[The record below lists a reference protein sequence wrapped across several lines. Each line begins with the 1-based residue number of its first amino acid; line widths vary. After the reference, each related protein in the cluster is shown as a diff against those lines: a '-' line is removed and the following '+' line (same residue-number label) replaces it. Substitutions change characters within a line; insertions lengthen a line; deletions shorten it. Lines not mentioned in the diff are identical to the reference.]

1 MGYVKEYRMNET
13 NVKIRAN
20 GVKKYFHAPPFT
32 PGVTALQEINLEVH
46 EGEFAALIGPS
57 GCGKSTFLYIVAGFE
72 KSSAGEIL
80 LDGRAIT
87 KPGPDRGIVFQE
99 YVLFPWLTVEQNITF
114 GLEIQGRNKDQCNS
128 RCRDLLEITGLSGFE
143 NNYPHTL
150 SGGMQQRVA
159 IARALAY
166 DPEVLL
172 MDEPFGALDAQ
183 TKRRMLEDFI
193 EIWESMNKTV
203 LFVTHSV
210 EEALMLADTIFL
222 FSFRPSKIKEVFS
235 VDLSRPRNMSDPKFI
250 EVQMAILNS
259 LDEEVEKMM
268 TVELDSGVARR
279 RGRGKK

>member
-1 MGYVKEYRMNET
+1 MNEKR
-13 NVKIRAN
+13 VKIKAHK
-20 GVKKYFHAPPFT
+20 VKKRFASTPFT
-32 PGVTALQEINLEVH
+32 SGVTALEEINMEVH

-72 KSSAGEIL
+72 KATAGEVQI
-80 LDGRAIT
+80 DGRPVT
-87 KPGPDRGIVFQE
+87 RPGPDRGIVFQE
-99 YVLFPWLTVEQNITF
+99 YVLFPWLTVAQNITF
-114 GLEIQGRNKDQCNS
+114 GLEIQCVDKAGCRS
-128 RCRDLLEITGLSGFE
+128 RCHELLQITGLSGFE

-183 TKRRMLEDFI
+183 TKRRMIADFVHL
-193 EIWESMNKTV
+193 WESLKKTV

-222 FSFRPSKIKEVFS
+222 FSFRPSRIKDVFRI
-235 VDLSRPRNMSDPKFI
+235 DLARPRDMSNPRF
-250 EVQMAILNS
+250 VQIQKEIMQS

-268 TVELDSGVARR
+268 RLELNAEEA
-279 RGRGKK
+279 KKR

>member
-1 MGYVKEYRMNET
+1 MGHVEEPVMNQE
-13 NVKIRAN
+13 NAKIRALN
-20 GVKKYFHAPPFT
+20 VKKRFASTPFT
-32 PGVTALQEINLEVH
+32 AGVTALQDINLEVH

-72 KSSAGEIL
+72 KATAGEVQI
-80 LDGRAIT
+80 DGHTVT

-99 YVLFPWLTVEQNITF
+99 YVLFPWRNVEQNITF
-114 GLEIQGRNKDQCNS
+114 GLEIQNAGKTL
-128 RCRDLLEITGLSGFE
+128 RCTRCQELLEITGLSGFE
-143 NNYPHTL
+143 NHYPHTL

-166 DPEVLL
+166 NPEVLL

-183 TKRRMLEDFI
+183 TKRRMIADFVR
-193 EIWESMNKTV
+193 IWESLNKTV

-222 FSFRPSKIKEVFS
+222 FSFRPSKIKDVFRIE
-235 VDLSRPRNMSDPKFI
+235 LPRPRDVAHPRF
-250 EVQMAILNS
+250 VQIQKEIMYS

-268 TVELDSGVARR
+268 RLELKADET
-279 RGRGKK
+279 KQK

>member
-1 MGYVKEYRMNET
+1 MNDT

-20 GVKKYFHAPPFT
+20 GVKKYFHATPFT

-114 GLEIQGRNKDQCNS
+114 GLEIQGRSKDQCNS

-210 EEALMLADTIFL
+210 EEAAYLSDRVVVM
-222 FSFRPSKIKEVFS
+222 SPRPGRIKNVYN
-235 VDLSRPRNMSDPKFI
+235 VNLPRPRGEGTKLDPAFH
-250 EVQMAILNS
+250 QLMADL
-259 LDEEVEKMM
+259 
-268 TVELDSGVARR
+268 RR
-279 RGRGKK
+279 DLQ

>member
-1 MGYVKEYRMNET
+1 MNKS
-13 NVKIRAN
+13 NVKIRAKK
-20 GVKKYFHAPPFT
+20 VKKHFHSTPFT
-32 PGVTALQEINLEVH
+32 PGVTALQEISLDVH

-80 LDGRAIT
+80 LNGNTIT
-87 KPGPDRGIVFQE
+87 RPGPDRGIVFQE

-114 GLEIQGRNKDQCNS
+114 GLEIQNKSKAQCNS
-128 RCRDLLEITGLSGFE
+128 RCQDLLEITGLNGFE
-143 NNYPHTL
+143 KNYPHTL

-183 TKRRMLEDFI
+183 TKRRMIEDFI
-193 EIWESMNKTV
+193 QIWETMNKTV

-235 VDLSRPRNMSDPKFI
+235 VDLPRPRDMSDPRFVKI
-250 EVQMAILNS
+250 QTAILHS

-268 TVELDSGVARR
+268 KIELNAEEAQR
-279 RGRGKK
+279 K

>member
-1 MGYVKEYRMNET
+1 MNKS
-13 NVKIRAN
+13 NVKIRAQK
-20 GVKKYFHAPPFT
+20 VKKHFHSTPFT
-32 PGVTALQEINLEVH
+32 PGVTALQDISLEVH

-72 KSSAGEIL
+72 KSSAGKIQL
-80 LDGRAIT
+80 NGKTIT

-114 GLEIQGRNKDQCNS
+114 GLEIQNKSKAQCNS

-183 TKRRMLEDFI
+183 TKRRMIEDFI
-193 EIWESMNKTV
+193 QIWETMNKTV

-222 FSFRPSKIKEVFS
+222 FSFRPSKIKEIFS
-235 VDLSRPRNMSDPKFI
+235 VELPRPRDMSDPRFVKI
-250 EVQMAILNS
+250 QMDILHS

-268 TVELDSGVARR
+268 KIELNAGEAQRN
-279 RGRGKK
+279 